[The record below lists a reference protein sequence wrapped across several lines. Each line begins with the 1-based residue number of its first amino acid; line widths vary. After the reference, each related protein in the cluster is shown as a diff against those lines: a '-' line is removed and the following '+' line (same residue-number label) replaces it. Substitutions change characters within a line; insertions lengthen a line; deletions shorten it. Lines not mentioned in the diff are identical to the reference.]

1 VRGSIQK
8 KNKTYYAVIALNG
21 KRRWFRGPSKKEA
34 QRILTDK
41 LKEIDNRTYKEIPE
55 ISFNE
60 FSQLWLRDYAE
71 ISVKPSTLSGY
82 RDIIKRLLKVAFG
95 NYNLSDITTGNL
107 QTFIADRRRIV
118 SSKTVCNE
126 IVVMKEMFKHAY
138 RWGYLKINP
147 AEYVERPKITKPE
160 IEILTPEEVEKFL
173 SKADNHY
180 KVAFLTDVI
189 TGLRAGELWGLKWI
203 DIDWNSNQ
211 IHVRRS
217 LWKGNF
223 QTPKSKYSIR
233 KIDMTDSLIQELKRW
248 KLACPVNDHDVV
260 FPSPE
265 GKLSQHDNVIKRSF
279 NRALREAGLRQVSFH
294 SIRHTNA
301 SMRITSG
308 QNIKYIQSQLG
319 HASINITL
327 DIYGHLFND
336 VNFNRHQVGLLEE
349 SFKSVRKP
357 LEKQVKIESDG
368 FVNPLPI
375 NPLQV
380 VVNA

>member
-180 KVAFLTDVI
+180 RVAFLTDVI